1 MLFILNF
8 ICYFLIKIIEKY
20 RKFIIIVTMENNDT
34 IVAVSTGASSGAISI
49 VRLSGKD
56 SISIADKLFV
66 SLKSKKPSSFTPR
79 MLVLGIIATPNF
91 NEQAMCVVFKGPR
104 SYTGEDMVEFQCH
117 GGTQIAS
124 GIMKECI
131 ALGARIAT
139 NGEFTKRAFMNGKMT
154 LSSAEGMMDM
164 INAESDAEIRAGY
177 NLLSG
182 SLSKLATHSQEE
194 LTDILSEIEV
204 SFDYPEETIEYI
216 TKSKVK
222 ERLEV
227 LSSEIDKVL
236 KTSGA
241 GKIIKSGI
249 KVLIVGK
256 PNVGKSSLLNK
267 LLDRERAIVTDVA
280 GTTRDS
286 IEDTFM
292 LGDTKVN
299 LIDTAG
305 IHETSDTVEKIGV
318 NKAKSLI
325 DQADI
330 VLFLIDTSREYT
342 HEDDAIWKSISGR
355 NYIVVKTKSD
365 LKKNLDKCFN
375 NEIEI
380 STKTG
385 DGIDQ
390 LKSKIL
396 ELVNISNIP
405 ADSIIITNE
414 RHKDALSRALK
425 NINSAIENIQMQSL
439 DLVSIS
445 IKQAYLDIGEITGNT
460 TSEDIIDQIFKKF
473 CLGK

>member
-1 MLFILNF
+1 
-8 ICYFLIKIIEKY
+8 
-20 RKFIIIVTMENNDT
+20 MENNDT

-49 VRLSGKD
+49 VRMSGKD
-56 SISIADKLFV
+56 SISIADKIFS
-66 SLKSKKPSSFTPR
+66 SLKNNKPSSFQPR
-79 MLVLGIIATPNF
+79 LLVLGTISTSSF
-91 NEQAMCVVFKGPR
+91 NEQAMCVVFKGPK

-117 GGTQIAS
+117 GGTQISS

-131 ALGARIAT
+131 ANGARIAT

-182 SLSKLATHSQEE
+182 SLSKLASFAQTE

-216 TKSKVK
+216 TKAKVK

-227 LSSEIDKVL
+227 LSKDFNEVL
-236 KTSGA
+236 KTASA

-249 KVLIVGK
+249 NVLIVGR

-267 LLDRERAIVTDVA
+267 LLNHERAIVTDIA

-286 IEDTFM
+286 IEDTFL

-305 IHETSDTVEKIGV
+305 IHNTDDVVEKIGV
-318 NKAKSLI
+318 DKAKNLMA
-325 DQADI
+325 QADI
-330 VLFLIDTSREYT
+330 ILFLVDTSREYSS
-342 HEDDAIWKSISGR
+342 EDEEIYESIKGK
-355 NYIVVKTKSD
+355 NFVVIKTKTD
-365 LKKNLDKCFN
+365 LENKVQKCFE
-375 NEIEI
+375 NEIQI
-380 STKTG
+380 STVSG
-385 DGIDQ
+385 EGIEE
-390 LKSKIL
+390 LKNKIL
-396 ELVNISNIP
+396 ELAHLSNIP

-414 RHKDALSRALK
+414 RHKDALTRALK
-425 NINSAIENIQMQSL
+425 NINSAIKNIEIQSL

-445 IKQAYLDIGEITGNT
+445 IKQAYIDVGEITGNT

>member
-1 MLFILNF
+1 M
-8 ICYFLIKIIEKY
+8 
-20 RKFIIIVTMENNDT
+20 NNKDT

-49 VRLSGKD
+49 VRLSGEE

-66 SLKSKKPSSFTPR
+66 SMKNAKPSSFMPR
-79 MLVLGIIATPNF
+79 LLVLGTINTHTF
-91 NEQAMCVVFKGPR
+91 NEQAMCVVFKAPK

-131 ALGARIAT
+131 SLGARIAT
-139 NGEFTKRAFMNGKMT
+139 NGEFTKRAFMNGKMS

-164 INAESDAEIRAGY
+164 INAESDAEIRAGF

-182 SLSKLATHSQEE
+182 ALSKLATHTQTE

-216 TKSKVK
+216 TKGKVK
-222 ERLEV
+222 ERLTA
-227 LSSEIDKVL
+227 LSSEIEKVL
-236 KTSGA
+236 STASA

-249 KVLIVGK
+249 NVLIVGK

-267 LLDRERAIVTDVA
+267 LLNHERAIVTDVA
-280 GTTRDS
+280 GTTRDT
-286 IEDTFM
+286 IEDTF
-292 LGDTKVN
+292 LLSDTKVN

-305 IHETSDTVEKIGV
+305 IHETNDTVEKIGV
-318 NKAKSLI
+318 DKAKSLM

-330 VLFLIDTSREYT
+330 ILFLIDTSRDYSE
-342 HEDDAIWKSISGR
+342 EDESIYKSIQGK
-355 NYIVVKTKSD
+355 NFVVVKTKSD
-365 LKKNLDKCFN
+365 LENKLNKHFE

-380 STKTG
+380 STVSG
-385 DGIDQ
+385 AGIEN
-390 LKSKIL
+390 LKNKIL
-396 ELVNISNIP
+396 ELAHLSNIP

-414 RHKDALSRALK
+414 RHKDALSRAFE
-425 NINSAIENIQMQSL
+425 NINSAIKNIGTDSL

-445 IKQAYLDIGEITGNT
+445 IKQAYLDVGEITGNT

>member
-1 MLFILNF
+1 MN
-8 ICYFLIKIIEKY
+8 
-20 RKFIIIVTMENNDT
+20 NNDT

-49 VRLSGKD
+49 VRMSGKNAV
-56 SISIADKLFV
+56 SIADNLFL
-66 SLKSKKPSSFTPR
+66 SLKKNKPSSFQPRLLTLGTITTP
-79 MLVLGIIATPNF
+79 TF
-91 NEQAMCVVFKGPR
+91 NEQAMCVVFKAPK

-117 GGTQIAS
+117 GGTQISS

-131 ALGARIAT
+131 KQGARIAT
-139 NGEFTKRAFMNGKMT
+139 NGEFTKRAFMNGKMS

-164 INAESDAEIRAGY
+164 INAESDAEIRAGF

-182 SLSKLATHSQEE
+182 SLSKLATHTQEE

-222 ERLEV
+222 ERLEN
-227 LSSEIDKVL
+227 LSSEIEKVL
-236 KTSGA
+236 ATSTT

-249 KVLIVGK
+249 NVLIVGK

-267 LLDRERAIVTDVA
+267 LLNHERAIVTDVA

-286 IEDTFM
+286 IEDTFL

-305 IHETSDTVEKIGV
+305 IHETNDTVEKIGV
-318 NKAKSLI
+318 DKARSLME
-325 DQADI
+325 QADI
-330 VLFLIDTSREYT
+330 ILFLIDTSRPYST
-342 HEDDAIWKSISGR
+342 DDEEIYKSIEGK
-355 NYIVVKTKSD
+355 NFVVVKTKTD
-365 LKKNLDKCFN
+365 LEPKLDKHFE

-380 STKTG
+380 STVSG
-385 DGIDQ
+385 EGIEN

-396 ELVNISNIP
+396 ELAHVSNIP

-414 RHKDALSRALK
+414 RHKDALSRALS
-425 NINSAIENIQMQSL
+425 NINSAISNIQTDSL

-445 IKQAYLDIGEITGNT
+445 IKQAYLDVGEITGNT

>member
-1 MLFILNF
+1 MN
-8 ICYFLIKIIEKY
+8 
-20 RKFIIIVTMENNDT
+20 TNDT

-56 SISIADKLFV
+56 SISIADKLFA
-66 SLKSKKPSSFTPR
+66 SIKNKKPSFFMPR
-79 MLVLGIIATPNF
+79 LLVLGTISTPNF
-91 NEQAMCVVFKGPR
+91 NEQAMCVVFKGPK

-124 GIMKECI
+124 GVMKECI
-131 ALGARIAT
+131 SLGARIAT

-182 SLSKLATHSQEE
+182 SLSKLASHTQEE

-216 TKSKVK
+216 TKNKVQ
-222 ERLEV
+222 ERLMV
-227 LSSEIDKVL
+227 LSEEIDKVL

-249 KVLIVGK
+249 NVLIVGK

-305 IHETSDTVEKIGV
+305 IHDTDDTVEKIGV
-318 NKAKSLI
+318 DKAKSLI

-330 VLFLIDTSREYT
+330 ILFLIDTSREFT
-342 HEDDAIWKSISGR
+342 SEDDSILNSITGR
-355 NYIVVKTKSD
+355 KFIVVKTKSD
-365 LKKNLDKCFN
+365 LENKLDKNFE

-385 DGIDQ
+385 AGIEQ
-390 LKSKIL
+390 LKAKIL
-396 ELVNISNIP
+396 DFVNISNIP

-414 RHKDALSRALK
+414 RHKDALSRSLE
-425 NINSAIENIQMQSL
+425 NINNAINNIQMQSL

-445 IKQAYLDIGEITGNT
+445 IKQAYLDVGEITGNT